1 MTALQTMQDW
11 PVTASAGAWVTGD
24 GRRETAGAVDRIFAL
39 ASVTKPLFAYAV
51 LVAVEE
57 GSVRLD
63 EPAGPE
69 GATVAH
75 LLSHSSGLAPEAD
88 DTGGTVLASVGS
100 RRIYSN
106 QGFEVLGRI
115 LATNTDMSPA
125 DYLRLAV
132 LEPLGMA
139 DSSLDGSP
147 AHGGLSTVND
157 LLAFCHEL
165 LAPTLIDPATLAMA
179 ASPHLPEL
187 SGVLP
192 GFGRQDPN
200 PWGLGFEI
208 RGHKQPHWTG
218 ASNSPVTYGHFG
230 ASGTFLWVDPDRSLA
245 CVVLTDRQFG
255 PWAADAW
262 PQFNDT
268 VIAAGDP
275 SSLRTS

>member
-1 MTALQTMQDW
+1 MTALQAMQDW
-11 PVTASAGAWVTGD
+11 PVTVSAGAWVTGD
-24 GRRETAGAVDRIFAL
+24 GRRETAGAVDRIFTL
-39 ASVTKPLFAYAV
+39 ASITKALFAYAI

-57 GSVRLD
+57 RSVHLD

-69 GATVAH
+69 GSTVAH

-88 DTGGTVLASVGS
+88 NPGGPTFASAGS

-106 QGFEVLGRI
+106 QGFEVLGQV

-132 LEPLGMA
+132 LEPLGMT

-147 AHGGLSTVND
+147 AHGAVSTVND
-157 LLAFCHEL
+157 LLAFCSEL

-179 ASPHLPEL
+179 TSPHLPEL

-208 RGHKQPHWTG
+208 RGNKEPHWTG
-218 ASNSPVTYGHFG
+218 ATNSPVTFGHFG
-230 ASGTFLWVDPDRSLA
+230 ASGTFLWVDPHHSLA
-245 CVVLTDRQFG
+245 CVVLTDRRFG

-268 VIAAGDP
+268 IIASGEP
-275 SSLRTS
+275 SSSPTS